1 MLFFLMTWNLTKV
14 RPLGPMS
21 IHVHPWRVNHG
32 YTISPTRTMYQVIH
46 EYMLYTDKIVLMG
59 GFFSWFDLICGQV
72 EANTKCFYGV
82 WAKRISLLNVL
93 MYHFIIVF
101 FFFFSFPYLLI
112 VMNFAVLWMCVPLW
126 LSVTIFCNNWSSP

>member
-93 MYHFIIVF
+93 MYHFILVF
-101 FFFFSFPYLLI
+101 FFFFFSLLANCYELCC
-112 VMNFAVLWMCVPLW
+112 VMNVC
-126 LSVTIFCNNWSSP
+126 SSLTQCDNLL